1 MSFTVAGVTGENG
14 IVKVRFANDMAARVK
29 LFVKGGCSPMELI
42 ELPKPM
48 TKAEACQYLLDQGG
62 VFAEYKDIIAQTMAK
77 KVGTV
82 VATKVKTVKAKPTA
96 VAKTTS
102 KVKAVSVKAT
112 KTKAKEDFEIEE
124 IKEIAETV

>member
-29 LFVKGGCSPMELI
+29 LFVKCGCSPMELV

-77 KVGTV
+77 KVGA
-82 VATKVKTVKAKPTA
+82 VAAPKVKAVKAKPTA
-96 VAKTTS
+96 VTKTAS

-112 KTKAKEDFEIEE
+112 KTQAKEDFEIEE

>member
-14 IVKVRFANDMAARVK
+14 VVKVRFANDMTARVK

-42 ELPKPM
+42 ELPNPM
-48 TKAEACQYLLDQGG
+48 SKAEACQYLLDQGG
-62 VFAEYKDIIAQTMAK
+62 VFSEYKDIITQTMAK
-77 KVGTV
+77 KVG
-82 VATKVKTVKAKPTA
+82 KVSTPKAKVVKAKPTA

-112 KTKAKEDFEIEE
+112 KTKAKDDFEIEE
-124 IKEIAETV
+124 IKEIVETV

>member
-1 MSFTVAGVTGENG
+1 
-14 IVKVRFANDMAARVK
+14 
-29 LFVKGGCSPMELI
+29 MELI

-82 VATKVKTVKAKPTA
+82 VPTKVKTVKAKPTA